1 MSKYRYQREFLF
13 AQRKI
18 DEVRRFLKDKPNTD
32 LSQVMD
38 DKSNTVL
45 HQCSYQGSLIV
56 MKEYVNFMRIYWR
69 NNNTNKQA
77 SSNQIDVNNRVQLWV
92 NQKNK

>member
-1 MSKYRYQREFLF
+1 
-13 AQRKI
+13 
-18 DEVRRFLKDKPNTD
+18 
-32 LSQVMD
+32 MD

-56 MKEYVNFMRIYWR
+56 MREYVNFMRIYWR
-69 NNNTNKQA
+69 YNTNNKWSLSLEAEIKQRI
-77 SSNQIDVNNRVQLWV
+77 QIWV